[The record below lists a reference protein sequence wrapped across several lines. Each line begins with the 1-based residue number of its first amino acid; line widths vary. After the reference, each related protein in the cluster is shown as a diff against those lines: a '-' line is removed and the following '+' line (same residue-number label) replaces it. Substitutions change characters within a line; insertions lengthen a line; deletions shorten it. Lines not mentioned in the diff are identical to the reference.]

1 MAGIVTGSIVI
12 EELVLP
18 LSEIPTPIKYLWIQ
32 TPIENK
38 GVVFIGSWREGESL
52 EDIKWNGDPMP
63 PGPAVAPGVDKE
75 FTFRHHAKE
84 APCNLSEIFVVGK
97 EHGDV
102 ISYLAIT
109 T

>member
-1 MAGIVTGSIVI
+1 MAGIATGSIVV

-38 GVVFIGSWREGESL
+38 AVVFIGSWGAGVSL
-52 EDIKWNGDPMP
+52 DYLSNSDPVP
-63 PGPAVAPGVDKE
+63 PGPAVSPGMDKE
-75 FTFRHHAKE
+75 FIFRHDSKE
-84 APCNLSEIFVVGK
+84 APCSLSDIHVAGK
-97 EHGDV
+97 NSGDV

-109 T
+109 I

>member
-1 MAGIVTGSIVI
+1 MAGIVNGSI
-12 EELVLP
+12 ELGGLAQR
-18 LSEIPTPIKYLWIQ
+18 LTETPTPIKYLWIQ

-52 EDIKWNGDPMP
+52 DHIANADPIP

-75 FTFRHHAKE
+75 FTFRHDAKE
-84 APCNLSEIFVVGK
+84 APCNLSDIFVVGK

>member
-1 MAGIVTGSIVI
+1 MVGIVTGSIVI
-12 EELVLP
+12 QELVLP

-38 GVVFIGSWREGESL
+38 SVVFIGSWGAGVNLDYLS
-52 EDIKWNGDPMP
+52 NSDPVP
-63 PGPAVAPGVDKE
+63 PGPAVPPGMDKE
-75 FTFRHHAKE
+75 FFFRHDSKE
-84 APCNLSEIFVVGK
+84 EPCNLSDIHVAGK
-97 EHGDV
+97 EPGDV